1 MDWAQVP
8 AAGRSAGTAA
18 PADTGTEQAAAAA
31 VVTAAAATA
40 AAAAANKPAAAV
52 APAGQVLAVVVHA
65 DSGVLSERLVTSD

>member
-31 VVTAAAATA
+31 VVAAAAATA
-40 AAAAANKPAAAV
+40 AAAAAAANTLAAAA
-52 APAGQVLAVVVHA
+52 APAGQG
-65 DSGVLSERLVTSD
+65 SGRSSPCRLGCALRETGN